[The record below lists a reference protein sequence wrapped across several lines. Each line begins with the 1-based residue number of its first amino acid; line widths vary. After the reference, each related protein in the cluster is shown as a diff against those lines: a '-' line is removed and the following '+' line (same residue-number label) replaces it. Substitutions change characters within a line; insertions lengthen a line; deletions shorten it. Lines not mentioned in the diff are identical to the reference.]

1 MHTTYTDI
9 HSHILPGVDDGAPNM
24 ETAMEM
30 LSIGYSQGIR
40 QQFLTP
46 HYIPGN
52 NQYQPEDLER
62 IYEELKQ
69 KAEKEFPDLQL
80 YLGNELYYTPGVAE
94 HIRRKQVHT
103 MAGSRY
109 VLVEFAENASYRE
122 IYEAMKEL
130 SKMRVFPVIAHVE
143 RYQSLVKHEDRLA
156 ELMEM
161 DVYLQL
167 NAGGV
172 PGGRF
177 DRKAGW
183 KRQLLKNGL
192 ISFLGTD
199 AHDTVYRKPQMRE
212 AVDWIR
218 QKIPESRADQMLWD
232 NAQAIIHNTYIENR

>member
-1 MHTTYTDI
+1 
-9 HSHILPGVDDGAPNM
+9 
-24 ETAMEM
+24 
-30 LSIGYSQGIR
+30 
-40 QQFLTP
+40 
-46 HYIPGN
+46 
-52 NQYQPEDLER
+52 
-62 IYEELKQ
+62 
-69 KAEKEFPDLQL
+69 
-80 YLGNELYYTPGVAE
+80 
-94 HIRRKQVHT
+94 

-130 SKMRVFPVIAHVE
+130 SKMRVFPIIAHVE

-156 ELMEM
+156 ELLEM

-232 NAQAIIHNTYIENR
+232 NAQAIIYNTYIENR